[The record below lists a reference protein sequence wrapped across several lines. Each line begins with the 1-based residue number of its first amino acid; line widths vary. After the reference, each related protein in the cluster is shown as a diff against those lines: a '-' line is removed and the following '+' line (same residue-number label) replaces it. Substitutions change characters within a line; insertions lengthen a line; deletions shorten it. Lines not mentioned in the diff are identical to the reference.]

1 MRYMWKFFLLLM
13 LVVTSCSEKQ
23 IDGNVINVAE
33 AMSRLSEGQSVQNLF
48 SSISYIPLETNEQA
62 IIGKYPECIIMDSAI
77 LVSSVHQNLKLLT
90 VLTGSIFGIL
100 DT

>member
-62 IIGKYPECIIMDSAI
+62 IIGKAVIYHPTLSR
-77 LVSSVHQNLKLLT
+77 V
-90 VLTGSIFGIL
+90 GI
-100 DT
+100 TYVYN

>member
-33 AMSRLSEGQSVQNLF
+33 AMSRLSEGQSVQNL
-48 SSISYIPLETNEQA
+48 
-62 IIGKYPECIIMDSAI
+62 
-77 LVSSVHQNLKLLT
+77 
-90 VLTGSIFGIL
+90 GSIHNFV
-100 DT
+100 

>member
-33 AMSRLSEGQSVQNLF
+33 ENIAERV
-48 SSISYIPLETNEQA
+48 
-62 IIGKYPECIIMDSAI
+62 CDRR
-77 LVSSVHQNLKLLT
+77 
-90 VLTGSIFGIL
+90 
-100 DT
+100 

>member
-48 SSISYIPLETNEQA
+48 SSISYIPLETN
-62 IIGKYPECIIMDSAI
+62 
-77 LVSSVHQNLKLLT
+77 VW
-90 VLTGSIFGIL
+90 GIERSGFFNGREKWAKGFENQRV
-100 DT
+100 

>member
-33 AMSRLSEGQSVQNLF
+33 AVDCQKDNLYKICF
-48 SSISYIPLETNEQA
+48 PA
-62 IIGKYPECIIMDSAI
+62 
-77 LVSSVHQNLKLLT
+77 
-90 VLTGSIFGIL
+90 
-100 DT
+100 